1 MPIQLTPELAAAALQ
16 WAEATARQGGL
27 DLTQKYMPLHDA
39 EVHRGDGCIACP
51 SFGTSC
57 DGLEREWWT
66 DLDWED
72 MYDRM
77 KGD

>member
-1 MPIQLTPELAAAALQ
+1 MSE
-16 WAEATARQGGL
+16 AEAAARQGGL
-27 DLTQKYMPLHDA
+27 DLIEVYKPLHDA

-51 SFGTSC
+51 SFGTTC